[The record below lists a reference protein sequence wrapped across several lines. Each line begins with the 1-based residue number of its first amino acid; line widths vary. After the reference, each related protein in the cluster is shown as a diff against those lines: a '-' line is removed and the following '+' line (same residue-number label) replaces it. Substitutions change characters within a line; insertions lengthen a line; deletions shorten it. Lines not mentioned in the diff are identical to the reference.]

1 MIRTHVV
8 ISRARRDI
16 WDWLME
22 PAHWKLWGQGDL
34 VEVTPGWQA
43 GASMT
48 WAIGPP
54 AKLAAFQEE
63 TVIGI
68 ESEFLL
74 STIGLN
80 DAGPGQTKGEIV
92 EAPLRGA
99 SFSDAGQ
106 GRLTQLDKHLREL
119 KQLMETRP
127 SFLAPLSAQEK
138 LAVGNFPPDVYESV
152 ILEKTPGV
160 PNAVLASP
168 GPDAFARFQAQQDIL
183 RKLDVGDIQRLKESV
198 AQVMEADLVSR
209 GAKPVGD
216 LIVAKGGTAQDLVR
230 GAEIYALAA
239 RWNPYNALALMSCGV
254 ALARAG
260 YLREALPWLERA
272 REVDPESE
280 RIKTNIEAIRAD
292 VAKSM
297 RSRTLPPDLPGG
309 LPASLAA
316 AAIPPFDLV
325 WPPVRQA
332 APEAS
337 KSRPVPLPQAQ
348 PQPPAETSYALPVVR
363 LAAALLDGLIVSLA
377 TIPLQVAAL
386 MGGPGPEGRG
396 PKPGWTLAALAVWWL
411 YSAILES
418 SARGAT
424 LGKRILG
431 LRVVD
436 MDGRRLGFGRA
447 TWRFVAKLMGTLT
460 FMIGYVM
467 AVFTPKNQALHDYL
481 AKTLVIKNS

>member
-1 MIRTHVV
+1 M
-8 ISRARRDI
+8 
-16 WDWLME
+16 
-22 PAHWKLWGQGDL
+22 
-34 VEVTPGWQA
+34 
-43 GASMT
+43 
-48 WAIGPP
+48 
-54 AKLAAFQEE
+54 
-63 TVIGI
+63 
-68 ESEFLL
+68 
-74 STIGLN
+74 
-80 DAGPGQTKGEIV
+80 
-92 EAPLRGA
+92 
-99 SFSDAGQ
+99 
-106 GRLTQLDKHLREL
+106 
-119 KQLMETRP
+119 
-127 SFLAPLSAQEK
+127 SAQEK
-138 LAVGNFPPDVYESV
+138 LAAGNFPLDVYESV

-160 PNAVLASP
+160 PNMVMASP
-168 GPDAFARFQAQQDIL
+168 GPDAFARLQDQQDIL
-183 RKLDVGDIQRLKESV
+183 RKLDAGDIRRLKQSV

-209 GAKPVGD
+209 GAKPVGSV
-216 LIVAKGGTAQDLVR
+216 IVAKGGSVQDLVR
-230 GAEIYALAA
+230 GAELYGLAA
-239 RWNPYNALALMSCGV
+239 RWNPYNTLALMSCGV

-297 RSRTLPPDLPGG
+297 RARTLPLDLPGG

-316 AAIPPFDLV
+316 EAIPPFDLV

-337 KSRPVPLPQAQ
+337 KGRPAHGPQAQPQLQ
-348 PQPPAETSYALPVVR
+348 PQPPAETSYAAPGAR
-363 LAAALLDGLIVSLA
+363 LAAALIDGLIISLA
-377 TIPLQVAAL
+377 TIPLHVAAVI
-386 MGGPGPEGRG
+386 GGQGPASRG
-396 PKPGWTLAALAVWWL
+396 PKPGWTLAVLAVWWL
-411 YSAILES
+411 YYAILES

-447 TWRFVAKLMGTLT
+447 TWRFFAKLLSLLT

-481 AKTLVIKNS
+481 AKSLVIKIS